1 MLEEARASRAAEA
14 NAKVGAMLLAQVAH
28 LKYRQDRYAD
38 AEALATQALALVR
51 TARDDDVQALCLQV
65 LGVCALRLGRLAE
78 AKRHFERAQQ
88 HALAAS
94 SPRKA
99 AAMLHN
105 LAVVERAMGHTDEA
119 IVLFL
124 DAAIARHKLLGDVA
138 GEARCLRQSGAGVL
152 EQGAA

>member
-1 MLEEARASRAAEA
+1 MP
-14 NAKVGAMLLAQVAH
+14 KH
-28 LKYRQDRYAD
+28 C
-38 AEALATQALALVR
+38 ATQALALVR

-124 DAAIARHKLLGDVA
+124 DAHCPAQAYWATWLARRAASPIWRWRTGARGSSNPRSPTRRQASQSAIAMASSKRGC
-138 GEARCLRQSGAGVL
+138 RSSPT
-152 EQGAA
+152 